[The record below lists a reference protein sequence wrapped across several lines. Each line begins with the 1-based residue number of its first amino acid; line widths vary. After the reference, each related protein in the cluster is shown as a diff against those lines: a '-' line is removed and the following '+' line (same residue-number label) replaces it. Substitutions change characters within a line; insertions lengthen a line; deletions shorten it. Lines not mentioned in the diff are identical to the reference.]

1 MSGGDLYILLEGND
15 DERFFRG
22 IILPKLSQKGW
33 SVRIWKY
40 AREKHR
46 RTEYFI
52 RAVRESGADLILV
65 RDIDTARTISAKK
78 QQVRGWFRHAVPR
91 ENIAI
96 VIIEIESWYLAG
108 LPDAALR
115 EFGITEVPD
124 STEWVTKEDF
134 NLMVP
139 PWLSRIQFM
148 QEIIPLF
155 DIGTARRRNRSFQ
168 YFMQHWVD
176 GDDIC
181 P

>member
-1 MSGGDLYILLEGND
+1 MADRDLYILLEGND

-22 IILPKLSQKGW
+22 IVLPRLVQNGRSA
-33 SVRIWKY
+33 RIWKY

-52 RAVRESGADLILV
+52 RAVRSSGADFVLV
-65 RDIDTARTISAKK
+65 RDIDTARTISGKK
-78 QQVRGWFRHAVPR
+78 REVRAWFRHAIPR
-91 ENIAI
+91 SNIAI
-96 VIIEIESWYLAG
+96 VVIEIESWYLAG
-108 LPDAALR
+108 VPDAALAG
-115 EFGITEVPD
+115 FGISEVLQTTD
-124 STEWVTKEDF
+124 HVTKEDF

-139 PWLSRIQFM
+139 QGRSHIQFM

-155 DIGTARRRNRSFQ
+155 DIGTARRRNRSFD

-176 GDDIC
+176 EEMVR